1 MLHDKDLNEND
12 NCKTVLIISRNFT
25 RKTCLPVP
33 EMARSE
39 RIYILAQY
47 SCWLH
52 FMLCSLRA
60 NTPYVTFL
68 MVTFPILYMTQ
79 YAKVFVSIPF
89 IYISAIHV

>member
-47 SCWLH
+47 SC
-52 FMLCSLRA
+52 
-60 NTPYVTFL
+60 
-68 MVTFPILYMTQ
+68 
-79 YAKVFVSIPF
+79 
-89 IYISAIHV
+89 